1 MISENLDLKIVRDEN
16 TYRLFYMDNNQVAVL
31 FGVSP
36 KIINQVYKE
45 IDRAI
50 NKKVTRPIEWE
61 QVEELE
67 TYTCSIYPRYN
78 KNTGTIM
85 ITINNDSYNGY
96 HTTNKFI
103 ITLDKAKVLNQNLF
117 NEYQLL
123 K

>member
-1 MISENLDLKIVRDEN
+1 MISENLDLKIIRDEN

-61 QVEELE
+61 QAEELE

-78 KNTGTIM
+78 KTTGTIM

-103 ITLDKAKVLNQNLF
+103 ITLDKAKALNQNLF

>member
-1 MISENLDLKIVRDEN
+1 MISETLDLKIVRDEN
-16 TYRLFYMDNNQVAVL
+16 TYRLFYMGNNQVAVL

-61 QVEELE
+61 QAEELE

-103 ITLDKAKVLNQNLF
+103 ITLDKAKALNQNLF

>member
-1 MISENLDLKIVRDEN
+1 MISETLDLKIVRDEN

-61 QVEELE
+61 QAEELE

-78 KNTGTIM
+78 KNTDTIM

-103 ITLDKAKVLNQNLF
+103 ITLDKAKALNQNLF

>member
-1 MISENLDLKIVRDEN
+1 MISENLVLKIVRDES
-16 TYRLFYMDNNQVAVL
+16 TYRMFYMDDKHVAVL

-36 KIINQVYKE
+36 SIINQVYKE

-61 QVEELE
+61 QVNELE

-78 KNTGTIM
+78 KNTDTIM

-103 ITLDKAKVLNQNLF
+103 ITLDKAKELNQNLF

>member
-1 MISENLDLKIVRDEN
+1 MISETLDLKIVRDEN

-61 QVEELE
+61 QAEELE

-96 HTTNKFI
+96 HTMNKFI
-103 ITLDKAKVLNQNLF
+103 ITLDKAKALNQNLF